1 MTSSLVFLGHSTVLL
16 DIGGVRVLTDPVLRG
31 RLTFLRRVA
40 APVAPGHYA
49 GVDVVVLSHL
59 HHDHCDLASLA
70 LLGRDVPLVAPDGA
84 AAFLRRRGF
93 RRVVT
98 LAVGESHTV
107 GAVTVTATPAV
118 HDGRREPF
126 GPRAAA
132 VGYLI
137 GSARTVAYFAGDT
150 DLFAGMRDL
159 CPDLDLALLPVWGWG
174 PNLGPGHLD
183 PRRAAEAVALLRP
196 RRAVPVHWGTLF
208 PYGLSAFFRDRLRE
222 PARAFADAVAAR
234 RLPTEVRLLAPG
246 SGLTWQP

>member
-16 DIGGVRVLTDPVLRG
+16 DLGGVRVLTDPVLRG

-40 APVAPGHYA
+40 APVAAADHA
-49 GVDVVVLSHL
+49 DIDVVVLSHL
-59 HHDHCDLASLA
+59 HHDHCDLRSLA

-84 AAFLRRRGF
+84 ADFLRRRGF

-98 LAVGESHTV
+98 LKAGQSHTV

-137 GSARTVAYFAGDT
+137 GTAQAVAYFAGDT
-150 DLFAGMRDL
+150 DLFAGMREL
-159 CPDLDLALLPVWGWG
+159 CPDLDLALIPVWGWG
-174 PNLGPGHLD
+174 PNLGPGHLN
-183 PRRAAEAVALLRP
+183 PQRAAEAVALLRP
-196 RRAVPVHWGTLF
+196 RRAVPIHWGTLF
-208 PYGLSAFFRDRLRE
+208 PYGLGVFYPGRLRE

-234 RLPTEVRLLAPG
+234 ELPTEVRVLAPG
-246 SGLTWQP
+246 SRLTWQP